1 MLLTPIVDRAEIR
14 KYYAL
19 FRKRLSLPSKK
30 KRKIGNR
37 KGAEELPLSIHED
50 LGFWVF
56 LSSEVDA
63 QSWNPF
69 GDLEGAYQN
78 PRAALPMVCQ
88 INFPHEGIDRRISGL
103 FAKDDRGRVYVTH
116 SGRLGGGRKG
126 IGKASFLDYIER
138 KRSSVQWADIDWPR
152 GQPSRYIV
160 IGNPAA
166 VDFRKQIAEFV
177 HLSAEYKE
185 SIVGGKAGKTAREKP
200 TSARHGAPADF
211 VDGIY
216 TRGFAGKRRAYSIN
230 RKIEV
235 DTYHD
240 YVVDALHGAL
250 STALKDYHIGKTQAV
265 DLFVRKP
272 PPARLLVA
280 VFEVKTAPSL
290 SSVYSAIGQLTY
302 HGSEAPTRVMV
313 LPDAPAA
320 MIKHIESLGM
330 RVLSY
335 HWKTRKT
342 PAFTNLKRIVAA
354 LRHA

>member
-1 MLLTPIVDRAEIR
+1 MLLTPIVERAEIR

-19 FRKRLSLPSKK
+19 FRKRLVLPSKK
-30 KRKIGNR
+30 KRRIGNR
-37 KGAEELPLSIHED
+37 KGAEELPLSVHED

-56 LSSEVDA
+56 MSPDGDT

-69 GDLEGAYQN
+69 GDLDGAYQN
-78 PRAALPMVCQ
+78 PRAALPMICQ
-88 INFPHEGIDRRISGL
+88 INFPHEGINRRISGL

-116 SGRLGGGRKG
+116 SGRLGGGREG
-126 IGKASFLDYIER
+126 IGKASFLDHIER
-138 KRSSVQWADIDWPR
+138 AGSNVQWADIQWPR
-152 GQPSRYIV
+152 GKPSRYIL

-166 VDFRKQIAEFV
+166 VDFRKRIADFV
-177 HLSAEYKE
+177 HLSADYK
-185 SIVGGKAGKTAREKP
+185 SIVGGKKEKTAHQMP
-200 TSARHGAPADF
+200 TSARHGAPAD
-211 VDGIY
+211 VIDGIY

-240 YVVDALHGAL
+240 YVVDALHSAL
-250 STALKDYHIGKTQAV
+250 STALKNYHIGKTQAV

-272 PPARLLVA
+272 PPSRLLVA

-320 MIKHIESLGM
+320 MIEHIESLGM
-330 RVLSY
+330 RVLRY

-354 LRHA
+354 LCHA